1 MRTFTRLSTLALMTL
16 ASGAFA
22 QSTKPGLW
30 EISNRSGNAEMDAA
44 MAQMQQQM
52 AAMPPEQ
59 RKMMEDMMAR
69 QGVSMPK
76 AGAGGG
82 MSMRICISPEMA
94 ARQEMPQQT
103 EGDCT
108 TSVTSRSGNSM
119 KVRFECKNPPS
130 SGEGT
135 YTFQGDTGYTMQ
147 MAMKTVRSGKT
158 EIHDPERS
166 GQVAVGRLRNHQAGA
181 LSIGDGRLSRGCR
194 KSPDPPAPSSR
205 QPQWPLQVVAH
216 AHGQG
221 VQRMAP
227 RVQHVVQVTACM
239 KHRALGLKARPPDPE
254 CTSGRAASGRQPRH
268 RIGQAGSSAGATP
281 DLVAPPSTLTCMHTC
296 NGGRLAGRCSLS
308 RWAILSRST
317 DCTQSKWLATRRV
330 LLLCSGPMQCH

>member
-1 MRTFTRLSTLALMTL
+1 MRTFSRLSTLALMTL
-16 ASGAFA
+16 ASGMVFA

-30 EISNRSGNAEMDAA
+30 EISNRVSGNPEMDAA
-44 MAQMQQQM
+44 MTQMQQQM

-59 RKMMEDMMAR
+59 RKMMEEMMAR

-108 TSVTSRSGNSM
+108 TSVTSRSSNSM

-147 MAMKTVRSGKT
+147 MAMKTVRNGK
-158 EIHDPERS
+158 PES
-166 GQVAVGRLRNHQAGA
+166 MNL
-181 LSIGDGRLSRGCR
+181 D
-194 KSPDPPAPSSR
+194 
-205 QPQWPLQVVAH
+205 
-216 AHGQG
+216 GQG
-221 VQRMAP
+221 
-227 RVQHVVQVTACM
+227 
-239 KHRALGLKARPPDPE
+239 
-254 CTSGRAASGRQPRH
+254 
-268 RIGQAGSSAGATP
+268 
-281 DLVAPPSTLTCMHTC
+281 
-296 NGGRLAGRCSLS
+296 
-308 RWAILSRST
+308 
-317 DCTQSKWLATRRV
+317 KWLAADCGNIKPVR
-330 LLLCSGPMQCH
+330 